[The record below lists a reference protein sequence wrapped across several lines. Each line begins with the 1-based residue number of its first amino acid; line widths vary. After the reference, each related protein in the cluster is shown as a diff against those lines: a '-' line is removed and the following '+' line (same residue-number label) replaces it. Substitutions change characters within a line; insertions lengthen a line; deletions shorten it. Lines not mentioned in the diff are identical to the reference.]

1 MTGREFEDEV
11 RNVARALW
19 NLAPGEGSSELINN
33 DEIDCVCRTEEL
45 IHLIECTTDR
55 GMQKFRLQ
63 VSKLERAKRSL
74 ERKGETVKLWIVTRD
89 DPTALQR
96 SSAREDGITALAFE
110 EFKRRLLDSRQ
121 YLNARWRYRF
131 GSATDPE
138 DGNSQLLE
146 EEYVAQPLTLYGSTE
161 SYTVREICELLCQGR
176 TIVLVGPFGAGK
188 SLTVREVFRFLR
200 RDFFRDRTDQTP
212 IAINLR
218 DHWGQRRAE
227 EVLRR
232 HAEEVGFDQPTQLV
246 RAWNAGQLIPLL
258 DGFDE
263 LASPVMAMR
272 KDAISQSRR
281 EALRVIAAFMQD
293 VQGKSGV
300 LIAGRDHYFDSFQE
314 ARRLM
319 RLPVDAIFIEVG
331 EFSEE
336 QTIEYLRK
344 RQISQEL
351 PSWLPRK
358 PLLLGYLASKGL
370 LEEVVSITDAG
381 GAALAWDQFLER
393 ICRREADLST
403 EFHGDSV
410 RRLLED
416 LATRVRVLSKG
427 SGPLFESDLADA
439 YKTVTGYEPLEA
451 ARALLQRL
459 PGLTARDQEA
469 GGRSFVDDEMLQ
481 ALQAGPVARFVQ
493 DPYTG
498 LGVRGLAYPVSSFG
512 CSVVRHLSQ
521 QMGLADAKFRVA
533 ASEAQNRW
541 SEPTLALDSILA
553 GASSWGD
560 DAFDAQDLSISG
572 GLADAIDM
580 EDQPIIG
587 LTLLDCMVNHVRFD
601 AQRSKVKFV
610 QCQILRL
617 EGFSKLPALPDVF
630 DRCEVGEFDDRHT
643 NAAIIRS
650 ELQDTTKVLLV
661 IIRKLFLQ
669 RGRGRI
675 ESALPRG
682 LNESLQAYV
691 NPVRDLLGS
700 VDISS

>member
-1 MTGREFEDEV
+1 
-11 RNVARALW
+11 
-19 NLAPGEGSSELINN
+19 
-33 DEIDCVCRTEEL
+33 
-45 IHLIECTTDR
+45 
-55 GMQKFRLQ
+55 MQKFRLQ
-63 VSKLERAKRSL
+63 VSKLERAKKSL

-89 DPTALQR
+89 DPTAMQR
-96 SSAREDGITALAFE
+96 SSARGDGITALAFE

-121 YLNARWRYRF
+121 YLNARWKYRF

-146 EEYVAQPLTLYGSTE
+146 EEYVAQPLTHYGSTK
-161 SYTVREICELLCQGR
+161 SFTVREICDLLCQGR

-200 RDFFRDRTDQTP
+200 RDFFRDRADQTP

-232 HAEEVGFDQPTQLV
+232 HAEEIGFDQPNQLV
-246 RAWNAGQLIPLL
+246 RGWNAGQLIPLL

-272 KDAISQSRR
+272 KDAISRSRR

-358 PLLLGYLASKGL
+358 PLLLGYLASQGL

-381 GAALAWDQFLER
+381 GVALAWDQFLDR

-403 EFHGDSV
+403 EFDGDSV

-493 DPYTG
+493 NPYTS

-512 CSVVRHLSQ
+512 CSVVKHLSQ
-521 QMGLADAKFRVA
+521 QMGLADAQFRVA
-533 ASEAQNRW
+533 AGEAQNRW

-560 DAFDAQDLSISG
+560 DAFDAQDLNISG

-580 EDQPIIG
+580 EDQPVKG
-587 LTLLDCMVNHVRFD
+587 LTLSGCMVNHVRFD
-601 AQRSKVKFV
+601 AQRSNVKFV

-617 EGFSKLPALPDVF
+617 EGFSRLPELPEVF
-630 DRCEVGEFDDRHT
+630 DRCEVEEFDDRHT

-669 RGRGRI
+669 RGRGRM

-691 NPVRDLLGS
+691 NPVRDLLASEGIVYS
-700 VDISS
+700 HTTNRGTIWHGNRQFRSRMLKILEHPTNPDEPLIRAVANLAGL